1 MGKPTGF
8 MEYPRELPGDRAPVE
23 RIRDWKEFAWG
34 EMVPRFVK
42 LMPKDYKRMLEALER
57 VTKAGLSGEEA
68 IMAAFEANKAD
79 LARVSGN

>member
-1 MGKPTGF
+1 VESMIRRHA
-8 MEYPRELPGDRAPVE
+8 EYTNSERARFVLA
-23 RIRDWKEFAWG
+23 RWG